1 MTELQGVIGFE
12 GIGIN
17 AWMVWV
23 LPFIGAALIP
33 AIAKAGNHVR
43 NYAAVGF
50 ALASAISAAT
60 LLPLGIEGGHVHSQ
74 INWIPILN
82 IQAGVLADSLSILMT
97 NIVAWI

>member
-33 AIAKAGNHVR
+33 AIAKAGDRVK
-43 NYAAVGF
+43 NYVAVGF
-50 ALASAISAAT
+50 ALASAIFAAHCYHWE
-60 LLPLGIEGGHVHSQ
+60 LKEV
-74 INWIPILN
+74 
-82 IQAGVLADSLSILMT
+82 MF
-97 NIVAWI
+97 IVR